1 MTQEEGK
8 KLFNLLCS
16 LHPPLKKE
24 MSEDMILA
32 YWRVLRSYRYE
43 DVREAVFLR
52 AQREKFYPTA
62 SEIVEYLPEQVEE
75 RKSQKLDH
83 WTRDAARK
91 LLDCSDEKCGSCPDK
106 TTCRLKNPVGVT
118 DSKATVTMEVT

>member
-1 MTQEEGK
+1 MTQDEGY
-8 KLFNLLCS
+8 KLFKLLCS

-24 MSEDMILA
+24 QSEDMILA
-32 YWRVLRSYRYE
+32 YWRALRSYSYD

-62 SEIVEYLPEQVEE
+62 SEIVEYLPQQVAE
-75 RKSQKLDH
+75 RKAHPLDH

-91 LLDCSDEKCGSCPDK
+91 LLDCSAEKCKTCPDAK
-106 TTCRLKNPVGVT
+106 TCRL
-118 DSKATVTMEVT
+118 M